1 MKYHIIHYEEER
13 EANENHVV
21 NIYGKRTKHNS
32 RMFYK
37 YNRSL
42 RYLFVH
48 LSLNLLKAYCYL
60 CLQTNKCA
68 ELSLYL

>member
-13 EANENHVV
+13 DANENHVV
-21 NIYGKRTKHNS
+21 NIYGKRTMHDS

-42 RYLFVH
+42 HYLFVH
-48 LSLNLLKAYCYL
+48 LPLNLLKADCYAYK
-60 CLQTNKCA
+60 QTNA
-68 ELSLYL
+68 LS